1 MCHLT
6 TDFISTQISVVLLQ
20 VSPVTRK
27 PVFGVCDQLRLKPA
41 CSATETS
48 YGLEMLDLAIILSK
62 QWATKALISLREYK
76 CTLEEDC

>member
-1 MCHLT
+1 MLKCSAEVSLKSSCSTKGMCHLT

-20 VSPVTRK
+20 VSPVMRK
-27 PVFGVCDQLRLKPA
+27 LVFGVCDQLRLKPA

-62 QWATKALISLREYK
+62 Q
-76 CTLEEDC
+76 